1 MIKKCNIKLICTQ
14 RGKRI
19 DKTEQQPKIIK
30 QHSSLRECVI
40 KTRKNVLICH
50 QKLGC
55 FKPNWRLNVCQVPMC
70 FAVKVKKTDEI
81 HVPKDQRGD
90 YHTCVTTPGSGSK
103 KPIYLT
109 G

>member
-1 MIKKCNIKLICTQ
+1 
-14 RGKRI
+14 
-19 DKTEQQPKIIK
+19 
-30 QHSSLRECVI
+30 
-40 KTRKNVLICH
+40 
-50 QKLGC
+50 
-55 FKPNWRLNVCQVPMC
+55 MC

-90 YHTCVTTPGSGSK
+90 YHTCVTTPGSGLK